1 MLLKAICSSFYLYS
15 YFKNM
20 RISGGLFNI
29 IGVLM
34 QDNSDGNDTGYMGQ
48 NYDEGPSTSS
58 KFKSKLRDLRRR

>member
-1 MLLKAICSSFYLYS
+1 
-15 YFKNM
+15 M

-34 QDNSDGNDTGYMGQ
+34 QDNSDGNETGYMGQ